1 MFIHMQEVFMATE
14 KKTHRQRQKENT
26 KKLIL
31 DTAYKLFAQ
40 RGYANTTM
48 RLLAEEAGVGLGTI
62 FKHFPDKPSLL
73 VEAYQGD
80 LGTIIIEAFQ
90 TIPESGIKKQLLHVT
105 RQIYKY
111 YSSNPE
117 FSKTLIKESLFL
129 EGKHG
134 KILDEQLKTFLET
147 ISELISAAV
156 KKGELTHDTD
166 VFESTQAYGSF
177 YFSVLVMALKK
188 QKFDVEEEVETIA
201 SMLGK
206 YFQS

>member
-1 MFIHMQEVFMATE
+1 MLDALQEALMIAE

-26 KKLIL
+26 KELIL
-31 DTAYKLFAQ
+31 NTAYKLLAE

-48 RLLAEEAGVGLGTI
+48 RLLAKEAGVGLGTI

-80 LGTIIIEAFQ
+80 LGTIIIEAFK
-90 TIPESGIKKQLLHVT
+90 TIPESGIKNQLLHVT
-105 RQIYKY
+105 GQIYKY
-111 YSSNPE
+111 YANNPE

-134 KILDEQLKTFLET
+134 KILDEQLRSFQYS

-156 KKGELTHDTD
+156 KRCELPQDTD
-166 VFESTQAYGSF
+166 VIESTQAYGSF

-188 QKFDVEEEVETIA
+188 QKFDVEGELEL
-201 SMLGK
+201 MQRLLGK
-206 YFQS
+206 YFLI

>member
-1 MFIHMQEVFMATE
+1 MITGN
-14 KKTHRQRQKENT
+14 KTYRQRQKENT
-26 KKLIL
+26 KELIL
-31 DTAYKLFAQ
+31 NTAYKLFAQ

-48 RLLAEEAGVGLGTI
+48 RLLAKEAGVGLGTI

-80 LGTIIIEAFQ
+80 LGTIIIEAFK
-90 TIPESGIKKQLLHVT
+90 TIPESGIRNQLLHIT

-111 YSSNPE
+111 YANNYE

-134 KILDEQLKTFLET
+134 KILDEQLRSFLNS

-156 KKGELTHDTD
+156 KGCELPQDTD
-166 VFESTQAYGSF
+166 VIGSTQAYGSF

-188 QKFDVEEEVETIA
+188 QKFDVEGEIEL
-201 SMLGK
+201 MDRLLGM
-206 YFQS
+206 YF

>member
-1 MFIHMQEVFMATE
+1 MITGN
-14 KKTHRQRQKENT
+14 KTYRQRQKENT
-26 KKLIL
+26 KELIL
-31 DTAYKLFAQ
+31 NTAYKLFAQ

-48 RLLAEEAGVGLGTI
+48 RLLAKEAGVGLGTI

-80 LGTIIIEAFQ
+80 LGTIIIEAFK
-90 TIPESGIKKQLLHVT
+90 TIPESGIRNQLLHIT

-111 YSSNPE
+111 YANNYE

-134 KILDEQLKTFLET
+134 KILDEQLRSFLNS

-156 KKGELTHDTD
+156 KRCELPQDTD
-166 VFESTQAYGSF
+166 VIGSTQAYGSF

-188 QKFDVEEEVETIA
+188 QKFDVEGEIELMERLLGMLSRLTLEVIQ
-201 SMLGK
+201 LL
-206 YFQS
+206 